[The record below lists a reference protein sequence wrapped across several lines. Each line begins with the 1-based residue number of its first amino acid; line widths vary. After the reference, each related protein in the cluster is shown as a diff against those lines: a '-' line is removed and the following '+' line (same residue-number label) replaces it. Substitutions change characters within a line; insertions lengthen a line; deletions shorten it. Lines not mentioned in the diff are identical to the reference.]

1 MNNNVI
7 KNYIK
12 SGIDFIIGIIIG
24 ITIGIGNYLK
34 NKNIQLIIIGILF
47 AFWFF
52 SFGNTCPCGSNK
64 KKILYECYRFEIFG
78 VQPNHFYFFLPLG
91 FFFPEYFFTIQII
104 GVLWELFEYY
114 IDVNPKLLNKFGGCL
129 DPKMKYSEFAGI
141 IGNGTSGSKGSSN
154 NKNNNYISFI
164 SKIYDKWYYNNI
176 VGSNHDK
183 YVNPIDRL
191 FGIKGSRKHGW
202 HHSIAEIILN
212 IFSFLLG
219 SYLKSINVSYLFILL
234 IILICFILGF

>member
-1 MNNNVI
+1 MNDNVNDNMKNVVKNFGKSNIGRNI
-7 KNYIK
+7 KN
-12 SGIDFIIGIIIG
+12 
-24 ITIGIGNYLK
+24 TIGTIVNNLK
-34 NKNIQLIIIGILF
+34 NKNIQLIIIGLLF
-47 AFWFF
+47 TYWFF
-52 SFGNTCPCGSNK
+52 SFGSTCPCGANK

-78 VQPNHFYFFLPLG
+78 MQPNHFYFFFPLG
-91 FFFPEYFFTIQII
+91 FFFSEYFFTIQII

-129 DPKMKYSEFAGI
+129 DPKIKYSEFD
-141 IGNGTSGSKGSSN
+141 NN
-154 NKNNNYISFI
+154 NKKTNFI
-164 SKIYDKWYYNNI
+164 SKIYNKWYYDNI

-202 HHSIAEIILN
+202 HHSIAEIVLN

-219 SYLKSINVSYLFILL
+219 SYLKSINVSYLIIIL